1 MSSIMLYDD
10 MQLRV
15 LQVEI
20 MIPSMKYVM
29 FMDRYRE
36 RERSQC
42 NIGPNEINLQKR
54 RPPLLVSSA
63 TTSHTNELPAGSTS
77 DSERPAQIDTMII
90 ITFPSIRWTAYYGAK
105 GPEDIPSAMDVT
117 AGEIESNVLM
127 LKNGV
132 KIPGT
137 AVEYSESQ
145 NGTGSLLSKSVE
157 QKELDAGG
165 LAVGVWQRFLDAT
178 KQNPAATESR
188 VQGLTGVFHK
198 NIAPQAP
205 RRNRKKKDVRP
216 LPGPQIKK
224 EYESKVWDLIPA
236 VESNRRIAIMT
247 VEWAKVKGA
256 ADSVFGEYRI
266 ISDSALQKMAARLRA
281 TWAKK
286 HVGKPKRGH

>member
-15 LQVEI
+15 LQVEV
-20 MIPSMKYVM
+20 MIPSMKYVL

-42 NIGPNEINLQKR
+42 NVGPNEINLQKR

-63 TTSHTNELPAGSTS
+63 TTSHTNELPAGFTS

-117 AGEIESNVLM
+117 AGEIESNVLK
-127 LKNGV
+127 LKNGM

-137 AVEYSESQ
+137 AAEYLDTQ
-145 NGTGSLLSKSVE
+145 NGTGSLLSESME
-157 QKELDAGG
+157 QKELDAGA
-165 LAVGVWQRFLDAT
+165 LATEAGQRFLDAI
-178 KQNPAATESR
+178 KHNLAESESR
-188 VQGLTGVFHK
+188 VRGLTGVFHK
-198 NIAPQAP
+198 NIATQAP
-205 RRNRKKKDVRP
+205 RNNRKKKDTRP
-216 LPGPQIKK
+216 LPSQQIKK
-224 EYESKVWDLIPA
+224 EYEGKVWDLIPT

-247 VEWAKVKGA
+247 IEWAQKKGA
-256 ADSVFGEYRI
+256 ADSVFTEYRI
-266 ISDSALQKMAARLRA
+266 MSDSALQKMAARLRA

-286 HVGKPKRGH
+286 RAGKPKRGH